1 MSNTS
6 LRSPTSESQ
15 FDASVR
21 LAILGAFIGGGPA
34 PTIASVADALGARR
48 AETAAAFE
56 RLAAGHVIVL
66 APGTREIVMS
76 APFAG
81 GPTDFVVRV
90 GARSYDANCVWD
102 ALGIPAMLG
111 GPAGQAVDADVATR
125 CADCGAALALRVR
138 SGIVEADPP
147 DAVVHFAVPA
157 ARWWA
162 DIVFT

>member
-1 MSNTS
+1 MTPHESTTS
-6 LRSPTSESQ
+6 D
-15 FDASVR
+15 FDTRVR
-21 LAILGAFIGGGPA
+21 LAILRGFVDGGPT
-34 PTIASVADALGARR
+34 PTVASVAAALGAGRD
-48 AETAAAFE
+48 ETAAAFD
-56 RLAAGHVIVL
+56 RLAAGRAIVL
-66 APGTREIVMS
+66 ARGTREIVMS

-90 GARSYDANCVWD
+90 GARSYDANCIWD

-111 GPAGQAVDADVATR
+111 GPAGQPVDADVATR
-125 CADCGAALALRVR
+125 CADCGAALALHVR
-138 SGIVEADPP
+138 SGAVEAEPP